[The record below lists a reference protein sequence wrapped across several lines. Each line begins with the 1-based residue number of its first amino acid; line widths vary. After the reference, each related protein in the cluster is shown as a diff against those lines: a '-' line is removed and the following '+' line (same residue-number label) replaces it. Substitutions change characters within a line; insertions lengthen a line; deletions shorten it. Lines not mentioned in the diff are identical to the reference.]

1 MADVKPEANSRN
13 PLMPGFLSELAA
25 FCRAEHGRVSRL
37 AEDLGIAQP
46 HVSAWLTGKQAPSG
60 EYTLQIQGWLAR
72 QGGSSAGSRRAGRPP
87 HPRETTSTSQDE
99 QAPRAEEIPVWLL

>member
-1 MADVKPEANSRN
+1 MDGMKSEASSRV
-13 PLMPGFLSELAA
+13 PLMSGFLSELAA

-60 EYTLQIQGWLAR
+60 EYTLQIQAWLAR
-72 QGGSSAGSRRAGRPP
+72 QGGSSGRSRRTGRP
-87 HPRETTSTSQDE
+87 HPRKTTSMSPEDQELRTDG
-99 QAPRAEEIPVWLL
+99 IPVWLL